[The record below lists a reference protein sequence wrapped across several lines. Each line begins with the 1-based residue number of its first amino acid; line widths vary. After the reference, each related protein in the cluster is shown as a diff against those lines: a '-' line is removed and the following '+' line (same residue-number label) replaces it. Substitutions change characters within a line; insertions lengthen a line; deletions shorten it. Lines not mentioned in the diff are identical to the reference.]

1 MYQDSPKSPSLV
13 IGSLALIL
21 YTSLPS
27 TERRKA
33 EVWKVLNT
41 KKMKEVVSFQSLPHW
56 LSHAIPST
64 VPRSP
69 PSSSLSCH
77 STPKV
82 TQEADS
88 STHQA
93 YSSKYPMKLHTA
105 KARFTRTRSCRF
117 PRTRSCP
124 SPWPVTKQPS
134 FSADFEKQLFS
145 LLLDLP
151 LVRIT
156 EETLSS
162 LKLQAWALSWSLPT
176 CSRRISRGPSAAFPG
191 AEGLRNGSITSAGKC
206 PHCRI
211 QWHHN
216 DIHDIP
222 LPAQVQAARKQEILE
237 SLTSL
242 FFKQI
247 ATLFDSFRGFTA
259 SKNLAI

>member
-1 MYQDSPKSPSLV
+1 
-13 IGSLALIL
+13 
-21 YTSLPS
+21 
-27 TERRKA
+27 
-33 EVWKVLNT
+33 
-41 KKMKEVVSFQSLPHW
+41 MKEVVSFQSLPHW

-64 VPRSP
+64 VPRSQ

-134 FSADFEKQLFS
+134 FSADFETRSNYFHFSWICLLCELHKKHCPVSSCRRGHFPEVFQHVPTVFPVVLQLLSLALRALEMVALHLLANAHTVGYNDTIMTSMTSHCQHKYKQQESKKYWKVWL
-145 LLLDLP
+145 
-151 LVRIT
+151 
-156 EETLSS
+156 LSS
-162 LKLQAWALSWSLPT
+162 SSRLLQ
-176 CSRRISRGPSAAFPG
+176 FPVYWVY
-191 AEGLRNGSITSAGKC
+191 
-206 PHCRI
+206 P
-211 QWHHN
+211 
-216 DIHDIP
+216 
-222 LPAQVQAARKQEILE
+222 
-237 SLTSL
+237 
-242 FFKQI
+242 
-247 ATLFDSFRGFTA
+247 FDSFRGFTA